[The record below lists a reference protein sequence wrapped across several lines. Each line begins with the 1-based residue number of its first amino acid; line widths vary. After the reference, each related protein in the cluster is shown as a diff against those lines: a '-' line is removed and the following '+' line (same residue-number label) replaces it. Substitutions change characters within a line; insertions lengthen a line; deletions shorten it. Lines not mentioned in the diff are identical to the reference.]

1 MIKLTLP
8 DGGILEVENG
18 ATVLDAAGQISRSLA
33 KIAVCG
39 VSDGKMVDLST
50 ALTRDTSLRIVTEK
64 DPEALEVLRHT
75 TAHIMAQAVKRLFSP
90 VAVAI
95 GPAIDNGFY
104 YDFDLDHTFSDEDLA
119 AIEKEMRNIIKENIP
134 ITRRILSAREAQ
146 DYFHEKKEPYK
157 EELLRDIPPEEPIS
171 LYEQGD
177 FSDLC
182 RGPHLPATGRVKHF
196 RLLSVAGAYWRGD
209 EKNKMLQRIYGT
221 AFFSGEAL
229 DEHIRALEEARMRDH
244 RKLGK
249 QMGLFHIEPE
259 FGPGLV
265 YWLPKGAFIRRK
277 LEDYLIDELIRSGYS
292 IVNTPH
298 ISKSDLWKTSGHWN
312 FYRENMFSPITIDE
326 EEYLLKPM
334 NCPFHVLI
342 FKNETRSYRDLPVKT
357 AEFGTVYRYERSGVL
372 HGLMRV
378 RGFTQDDAHIF
389 CRPDQLHQE
398 IMDLIAFTKRVLH
411 VFGFEKF
418 DVYLSTRPE
427 KYVGELEQWDIA
439 TRALEEALKDTGLDY
454 TVDPGEGVFY
464 GPKIDIKIRDS
475 LNRSWQCTTIQVDFN
490 LPQRFDIH
498 YIGDDGEPH
507 RPIMIHRAL
516 LGSLERFFGVL
527 IEHYAGAFPA
537 WLLPVHAKILPIADR
552 HLDYAGRI
560 KDALLNSGV
569 YADIDSRNEK
579 VGKKIRD
586 AQITEKVPYML
597 IIGDKEEEEEE
608 KTVSVR
614 SRAGE
619 DLGAFT
625 LDDFARLVLDDIR
638 LKR

>member
-119 AIEKEMRNIIKENIP
+119 TIEKEMRNIIKENIP
-134 ITRRILSAREAQ
+134 ITRRTLSAREAQ

-229 DEHIRALEEARMRDH
+229 DDHIKAMEEARMRDH

-249 QMGLFHIEPE
+249 QMGLFHIEPD

-277 LEDYLIDELIRSGYS
+277 LEDYLIDELIRAGYS

-516 LGSLERFFGVL
+516 MGSLERFFGVL

-560 KDALLNSGV
+560 KDALSNSGV

-586 AQITEKVPYML
+586 AQVTEKVPYML
-597 IIGDKEEEEEE
+597 IIGDKEEEE

-614 SRAGE
+614 SRTGE
-619 DLGAFT
+619 DLGSFT
-625 LDDFARLVLDDIR
+625 LDDFTRLVLDDIR

>member
-75 TAHIMAQAVKRLFSP
+75 TSHIMAQAVKRLFSP

-134 ITRRILSAREAQ
+134 ITRRTLSAREAQ

-229 DEHIRALEEARMRDH
+229 DDHIKAMEEARMRDH

-249 QMGLFHIEPE
+249 QMGLFHIEPD

-277 LEDYLIDELIRSGYS
+277 LEDYLIDELIRAGYS

-516 LGSLERFFGVL
+516 MGSLERFFGVL

-560 KDALLNSGV
+560 KDALSNSGV

-586 AQITEKVPYML
+586 AQVTEKVPYML
-597 IIGDKEEEEEE
+597 IIGDKEEEE

-614 SRAGE
+614 SRTGE
-619 DLGAFT
+619 DLGSFT
-625 LDDFARLVLDDIR
+625 LDDFTRLVLDDIR

>member
-498 YIGDDGEPH
+498 YI
-507 RPIMIHRAL
+507 
-516 LGSLERFFGVL
+516 
-527 IEHYAGAFPA
+527 
-537 WLLPVHAKILPIADR
+537 
-552 HLDYAGRI
+552 
-560 KDALLNSGV
+560 
-569 YADIDSRNEK
+569 
-579 VGKKIRD
+579 
-586 AQITEKVPYML
+586 
-597 IIGDKEEEEEE
+597 
-608 KTVSVR
+608 
-614 SRAGE
+614 
-619 DLGAFT
+619 
-625 LDDFARLVLDDIR
+625 
-638 LKR
+638 

>member
-298 ISKSDLWKTSGHWN
+298 ISKSELWKTSGHWN
-312 FYRENMFSPITIDE
+312 FYRENMFSPITVDE

-560 KDALLNSGV
+560 KDALSNSGI

-597 IIGDKEEEEEE
+597 IIGDKEEEE

>member
-119 AIEKEMRNIIKENIP
+119 TIEKEMRNIIKENIP
-134 ITRRILSAREAQ
+134 ITRRTLSAREAQ

-229 DEHIRALEEARMRDH
+229 DDHIRAMEEARMRDH

-249 QMGLFHIEPE
+249 QMGLFHIEPD

-277 LEDYLIDELIRSGYS
+277 LEDYLIDELIRAGYS

-516 LGSLERFFGVL
+516 MGSLERFFGVL

-560 KDALLNSGV
+560 KDALSNSGV

-586 AQITEKVPYML
+586 AQVTEKVPYML
-597 IIGDKEEEEEE
+597 IIGDKEEEE

-614 SRAGE
+614 SRTGE
-619 DLGAFT
+619 DLGSFT
-625 LDDFARLVLDDIR
+625 LDDFTRLVLDDIR

>member
-597 IIGDKEEEEEE
+597 IIGDKEEEEE

>member
-134 ITRRILSAREAQ
+134 ITRRTLSAREAQ

-244 RKLGK
+244 RKL
-249 QMGLFHIEPE
+249 
-259 FGPGLV
+259 
-265 YWLPKGAFIRRK
+265 
-277 LEDYLIDELIRSGYS
+277 
-292 IVNTPH
+292 
-298 ISKSDLWKTSGHWN
+298 
-312 FYRENMFSPITIDE
+312 
-326 EEYLLKPM
+326 
-334 NCPFHVLI
+334 
-342 FKNETRSYRDLPVKT
+342 
-357 AEFGTVYRYERSGVL
+357 
-372 HGLMRV
+372 
-378 RGFTQDDAHIF
+378 
-389 CRPDQLHQE
+389 
-398 IMDLIAFTKRVLH
+398 
-411 VFGFEKF
+411 
-418 DVYLSTRPE
+418 
-427 KYVGELEQWDIA
+427 
-439 TRALEEALKDTGLDY
+439 
-454 TVDPGEGVFY
+454 
-464 GPKIDIKIRDS
+464 
-475 LNRSWQCTTIQVDFN
+475 
-490 LPQRFDIH
+490 
-498 YIGDDGEPH
+498 
-507 RPIMIHRAL
+507 
-516 LGSLERFFGVL
+516 
-527 IEHYAGAFPA
+527 
-537 WLLPVHAKILPIADR
+537 
-552 HLDYAGRI
+552 
-560 KDALLNSGV
+560 
-569 YADIDSRNEK
+569 
-579 VGKKIRD
+579 
-586 AQITEKVPYML
+586 
-597 IIGDKEEEEEE
+597 
-608 KTVSVR
+608 
-614 SRAGE
+614 
-619 DLGAFT
+619 
-625 LDDFARLVLDDIR
+625 
-638 LKR
+638 

>member
-8 DGGILEVENG
+8 DGAVLEVEKG
-18 ATVLDAAGQISRSLA
+18 TTVLEAAARISRSLA
-33 KIAVCG
+33 KSAVCG
-39 VSDGKMVDLST
+39 MTDGKLIDLST
-50 ALTRDTSLRIVTEK
+50 PLTGDTGLRLITEK
-64 DPEALEVLRHT
+64 DPEALDVLRHT
-75 TAHIMAQAVKRLFSP
+75 AAHIMAQAVKRLFSP
-90 VAVAI
+90 VSVAI

-104 YDFDLDHTFSDEDLA
+104 YDFDLEHTFSDDDLA
-119 AIEKEMRNIIKENIP
+119 AIEQEMKTIIKENIP
-134 ITRRILSAREAQ
+134 LVRKVLSGEEAR
-146 DYFHEKKEPYK
+146 DYFHIRKEPYK
-157 EELLRDIPPEEPIS
+157 EELLRDIPPGEEITI
-171 LYEQGD
+171 YEQGD

-182 RGPHLPATGRVKHF
+182 RGPHLPSTGRVKHF
-196 RLLSVAGAYWRGD
+196 KLLSVAGAYWRGD

-221 AFFSGEAL
+221 AFYSADAL
-229 DEHIRALEEARMRDH
+229 TEHLNALEEARLRDH

-249 QMGLFHIEPE
+249 QMGLFHIEPD

-312 FYRENMFSPITIDE
+312 FYRENMFSPIAIDDD
-326 EEYLLKPM
+326 EYLLKPM

-342 FKNETRSYRDLPVKT
+342 YKNETRSYRDLPVRT

-398 IMDLIAFTKRVLH
+398 IIDLIAFTKRVLH
-411 VFGFEKF
+411 AFGFEKF

-439 TRALEEALKDTGLDY
+439 THALEEALQATGLDY

-498 YIGDDGEPH
+498 FVGEDGEPH

-516 LGSLERFFGVL
+516 MGSLERFFGVL
-527 IEHYAGAFPA
+527 IEHYGGAFPA
-537 WLLPVHAKILPIADR
+537 WLLPLHARILPIADR
-552 HLDYAGRI
+552 HMAYAESVRDRLSETGI
-560 KDALLNSGV
+560 
-569 YADIDSRNEK
+569 YADVDSRNEK
-579 VGKKIRD
+579 IGKKIRD
-586 AQITEKVPYML
+586 AQVTEKVPYML
-597 IIGDKEEEEEE
+597 IVGDKEAEEG
-608 KTVSVR
+608 TVSVR
-614 SRAGE
+614 TRQGE
-619 DLGAFT
+619 DLGAT
-625 LDDFARLVLDDIR
+625 SIDDFTARVLADIKE
-638 LKR
+638 KR

>member
-134 ITRRILSAREAQ
+134 ITRRTLSAREAQ

-597 IIGDKEEEEEE
+597 IIGDKEEEEE

>member
-1 MIKLTLP
+1 
-8 DGGILEVENG
+8 
-18 ATVLDAAGQISRSLA
+18 
-33 KIAVCG
+33 
-39 VSDGKMVDLST
+39 
-50 ALTRDTSLRIVTEK
+50 
-64 DPEALEVLRHT
+64 
-75 TAHIMAQAVKRLFSP
+75 
-90 VAVAI
+90 VAI

-597 IIGDKEEEEEE
+597 IIGDKEEEEE

>member
-8 DGGILEVENG
+8 DRGILEVENG

-50 ALTRDTSLRIVTEK
+50 ALTGDTSLRIVTEK

-134 ITRRILSAREAQ
+134 ITRRTLSAREAQ

-560 KDALLNSGV
+560 KDALLKSGV

-586 AQITEKVPYML
+586 AQVTEKVPYML
-597 IIGDKEEEEEE
+597 IIGDKEEDE

-614 SRAGE
+614 SRTGE

-625 LDDFARLVLDDIR
+625 LDDFTRLVSDDIR

>member
-249 QMGLFHIEPE
+249 QMGLFHIEPD

-312 FYRENMFSPITIDE
+312 FYRENMFSPITVDE

-597 IIGDKEEEEEE
+597 IIGDKEEEEE